1 MKAIQIV
8 RTREIKI
15 VELEKPIPKEDEVL
29 LKIHYVG
36 FCGSDLNTY
45 LGKNPMVKL
54 PVIPGHEIGAVVE
67 AVGNKV
73 PSTMQVG
80 LPCTVNPYTNCGNC
94 PSCRNGRVNACQ
106 FNETFGVQR
115 NGAMAEY
122 IVVPWTK
129 VITDPDL
136 QLSSKDFALVEPM
149 SVGFHAVARG
159 DVSDLDTVVVIGCGM
174 IGVGAVIR
182 AAIRG
187 AKVIA
192 IDMDDQKLALAK
204 RLGAD
209 YAINSKTENVK
220 AVLDVLTNGCGADVI
235 IEAVGSPI
243 TYQMAIDEVA
253 FTGRVVCIG
262 YAKSEIAFETK
273 YFVQKELDIR
283 GSRNAMP
290 QDFRSVMKYL
300 KKRTCPTDELI
311 SGVYKP
317 TQAQEALDKWQEDP
331 GKVFRI
337 LVQFKD

>member
-8 RTREIKI
+8 QPGEIKM
-15 VELEKPIPKEDEVL
+15 VEIEKPTSQEDEVL
-29 LKIHYVG
+29 VKLQYVG

-54 PVIPGHEIGAVVE
+54 PVIPGHEIGAVIE
-67 AVGNKV
+67 SVGSKV
-73 PSTMQVG
+73 PPNIKVG
-80 LPCTVNPYTNCGNC
+80 SPCTVNPYTNCGNC
-94 PSCRNGRVNACQ
+94 PSCRNDRPNACQ

-122 IVVPWTK
+122 IVVPWSK
-129 VITDPDL
+129 VIIDPDS
-136 QLSSKDFALVEPM
+136 QLSPKDFALVEPM
-149 SVGFHAVARG
+149 SVGFHAVSRG
-159 DVSDLDTVVVIGCGM
+159 EVSDLDTVMVIGCGM
-174 IGVGAVIR
+174 IGVGAIIR
-182 AAIRG
+182 SAIRG
-187 AKVIA
+187 ATVIA
-192 IDMDDQKLALAK
+192 VDMDNEKLALAK
-204 RLGAD
+204 RLGAH
-209 YAINSKTENVK
+209 YTINSRAENITE
-220 AVLDVLTNGCGADVI
+220 VLSDLTNGCGVDVI

-243 TYQMAIDEVA
+243 TYQMAVNEVA

-300 KKRTCPTDELI
+300 KRGTCPVNELI

-317 TQAQEALDKWQEDP
+317 EEAKVALDKWQKEP
-331 GKVFRI
+331 GKIFRLLI
-337 LVQFKD
+337 RF

>member
-8 RTREIKI
+8 QPGEVRM
-15 VELEKPIPKEDEVL
+15 VELEKPIPQEDEVL
-29 LKIHYVG
+29 VKLQYVG

-54 PVIPGHEIGAVVE
+54 PVIPGHEIGAIIE

-73 PSTMQVG
+73 PSNIKVG
-80 LPCTVNPYTNCGNC
+80 SPCTVNPYTNCGNC
-94 PSCRNGRVNACQ
+94 PSCRNGRPNACQ

-122 IVVPWTK
+122 IVVPWSK
-129 VITDPDL
+129 VIIDADS
-136 QLSSKDFALVEPM
+136 QLSPKDFALVEPM
-149 SVGFHAVARG
+149 SVGFHAVSRG
-159 DVSDLDTVVVIGCGM
+159 EVSDLDTVMVIGCGM
-174 IGVGAVIR
+174 IGVGAIVR
-182 AAIRG
+182 SVIRG
-187 AKVIA
+187 AMVIA
-192 IDMDDQKLALAK
+192 VDMDDEKLALAK
-204 RLGAD
+204 RLGAHHT
-209 YAINSKTENVK
+209 INSKTQNITE
-220 AVLDVLTNGCGADVI
+220 VLGNITNGLGADVI

-243 TYQMAIDEVA
+243 TYQMAINEVA

-290 QDFRSVMKYL
+290 EDFRSVIKYL
-300 KKRTCPTDELI
+300 KKGTCPINELI

-317 TQAQEALDKWQEDP
+317 DEAQNALIKWQENP
-331 GKVFRI
+331 GKVFRLLI
-337 LVQFKD
+337 QF